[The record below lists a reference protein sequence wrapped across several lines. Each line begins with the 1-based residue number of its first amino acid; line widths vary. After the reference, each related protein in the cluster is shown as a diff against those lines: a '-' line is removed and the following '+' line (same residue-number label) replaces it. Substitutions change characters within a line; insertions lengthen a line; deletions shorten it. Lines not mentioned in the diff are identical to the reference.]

1 MAIFNDMFD
10 DEAELKPAA
19 YSQFEKFL
27 ESQNLYPLNTYPIED
42 DGRIKKLT
50 DEKGHDIT
58 GVYELNDEGKGV
70 VMDFRKGETLYWAE
84 DYGVVN
90 VVKNDWER
98 QKPYKEQYHYDR
110 PLIADYDKD
119 LGELWGEV
127 GKRELKIKHAFEEMA
142 KGQGL
147 WVNATIS
154 KNGRVYFVDNEWGD
168 TCGVY
173 ELRSDGKG
181 VLMNFETKQ
190 TIYWTAD
197 DGIVK
202 VIENDRARQKEYRT
216 ADSDRDMK
224 PLIKAPLYQELPQ
237 VKEPV
242 KEEPKPNLTESTLRQ
257 QFAKLAKDQ
266 GLDCKAE
273 ISRDGK
279 VHWITSKE
287 GRSVA
292 GVYELRPDGKGV
304 LMNFDTGQTTYWEA
318 NKGIVKVFNGDW
330 KRQEQYRTK
339 EKLPPLIKEPLKE
352 QIIPLPLE
360 RTKKMGLSR

>member
-70 VMDFRKGETLYWAE
+70 VMDFRKGETLYWTE
-84 DYGVVN
+84 DHGVVN
-90 VVKNDWER
+90 IVKNDWER
-98 QKPYKEQYHYDR
+98 QKPYKEQYHFDR
-110 PLIADYDKD
+110 QLITDSNKD

-127 GKRELKIKHAFEEMA
+127 GKRELKIKQAFEEMA
-142 KGQGL
+142 KEQGL

-154 KNGRVYFVDNEWGD
+154 KNGKVYFIDDELGD

-173 ELRSDGKG
+173 EVRPDGKG

-202 VIENDRARQKEYRT
+202 IIENDRARQKEYRT
-216 ADSDRDMK
+216 ADSERDMK

-237 VKEPV
+237 IKE
-242 KEEPKPNLTESTLRQ
+242 KEALTPNLTESTLRQ

-279 VHWITSKE
+279 VNWIAGNE

-304 LMNFDTGQTTYWEA
+304 LMNFQTGQTTYWEA
-318 NKGIVKVFNGDW
+318 DKGVVKTFNGDW

-339 EKLPPLIKEPLKE
+339 EKLPPLIKEPLRE
-352 QIIPLPLE
+352 QIIPIPLE